1 VTSSDR
7 YPAGVAAVA
16 AGVMVWGGVAV
27 AAKWVE
33 GVDGLVLGF
42 HRLWVGALVTTV
54 VFLASGRRLRVALLR
69 DCLPGGIAFAADIAL
84 FFSALK
90 LTTVANAT
98 VVGALQPAL
107 LLVVIGPLFGERVSR
122 SYLVWTA
129 LAIGGVAVVM
139 SASSTSA
146 AWSLSGDVLAVA
158 ALLAWTG
165 YFVASKQAR
174 VRLDTLEYL
183 TGMTIVAA
191 LALAPVALLAGGSLV
206 VPSAADWVVIVLLAV
221 ASGGVGHFLMNWAH
235 PYVPLSHV
243 SLLTLGV
250 PVVSTVVAAVL
261 LDEPL
266 LPIQA
271 LGMLVVV
278 VALAVVVT
286 RTPAAGGRTAGAGGS
301 SPEQRDQSRQ
311 GPVSTTPSSG
321 EASTARS
328 SSTARA

>member
-1 VTSSDR
+1 MTSSDR
-7 YPAGVAAVA
+7 YPAGVAAVG

-146 AWSLSGDVLAVA
+146 AWGLSGDVLAVA

-266 LPIQA
+266 VPIQA

-286 RTPAAGGRTAGAGGS
+286 RTPAGGRQAGAGGS
-301 SPEQRDQSRQ
+301 SPAPEDQSRQ